1 MTTDIELRKL
11 AEAAKEWSNVT
22 AIRKHEDADG
32 VCVIGGEDEDGNF
45 YPVIEIDCDQYYADS
60 KPLATYIAAANPATI
75 LSLLDRLEKAE
86 KDAQLTRIQKEC
98 LRIGEEIQR
107 AAGYLPEFYELEV
120 YVERG
125 YGCVYLRNSDGEHT
139 TFSDTVDGL
148 SHCIT
153 QAIDAAMEATS

>member
-1 MTTDIELRKL
+1 MTQELRRL
-11 AEAAKEWSNVT
+11 AEEEHEAMFYDRVSSGSKKYAELTKPAA
-22 AIRKHEDADG
+22 
-32 VCVIGGEDEDGNF
+32 
-45 YPVIEIDCDQYYADS
+45 
-60 KPLATYIAAANPATI
+60 I
-75 LSLLDRLEKAE
+75 LELLDRLEKAE

-125 YGCVYLRNSDGEHT
+125 YGCVYLRNPDGEHA

-153 QAIDAAMEATS
+153 QAIDAAMEASK

>member
-1 MTTDIELRKL
+1 MEYDPMGKSG
-11 AEAAKEWSNVT
+11 KENLQRCLNYN
-22 AIRKHEDADG
+22 AFH
-32 VCVIGGEDEDGNF
+32 
-45 YPVIEIDCDQYYADS
+45 
-60 KPLATYIAAANPATI
+60 AAANPAAI

-125 YGCVYLRNSDGEHT
+125 YGCVYLRNPDGEHA

-153 QAIDAAMEATS
+153 QAIDAAMEASK